1 MNCTECVDLAVHV
14 LLGQEATEIAARW
27 HEHRKSCSACGAEA
41 ARVAELLKR
50 VRSYDAPPTRA
61 TFRTELRERLT
72 GLGYDDLLRE
82 ARPRDRVAARWAWVR
97 HRVRTSTAVKLALAA
112 AAVVVVSAVA
122 WQARDE
128 RGTLPGELVGLA
140 PAQPESPSA
149 PIENAPATTPAP
161 AVEPSPP
168 PRGASRADVAF
179 GAPDE
184 VQDKTLAETA
194 IDPTP
199 PLPPDVLER
208 LELATER
215 LNRFAT
221 ARHLL
226 RKRLR
231 GEADDGAGL
240 SPAAETA
247 MRDATRWLLDQQFED
262 GSFDPARF
270 EGQPEARVGVTALAM
285 LALQRGGVRGVPT
298 GLLAQRVTRGMDWL
312 RSTRD
317 DAGTLGMVKGADAV
331 TLFNHA
337 AATMAFAE
345 RYVLSGRVDEALL
358 SDAVLRL
365 DDLNRQRQGREA
377 QDGDVVAARFAAL
390 ALEAARSA
398 GVPTVL
404 NLDRVVA
411 QARAEFE
418 GSIDTSLIA
427 SGSLPVPQF
436 QAAVTAGAI
445 DPYYTAAP
453 VLRATT
459 LPVPTV
465 MQVLERPELR
475 EPSLLFCATI
485 DLHARGGAGWATFEA
500 KLLDELAQTQ
510 QRNGSFRAEYAFDA
524 VGRAGGVLYETAL
537 GVLTLGVPVRVA
549 K

>member
-14 LLGQEATEIAARW
+14 LLGQESPATTALW
-27 HEHRKSCSACGAEA
+27 HEHRKQCSACGAEA
-41 ARVAELLKR
+41 ARLAELMKR
-50 VRSYDAPPTRA
+50 VHAYDAPPTRA
-61 TFRTELRERLT
+61 SFRAELRERLSE
-72 GLGYDDLLRE
+72 LGYDELLR
-82 ARPRDRVAARWAWVR
+82 AAPVLDRAAARWAWVR
-97 HRVRTSTAVKLALAA
+97 YRVRTSAAVKSLLAA
-112 AAVVVVSAVA
+112 AAIVIVAAVA
-122 WQARDE
+122 WKARGE
-128 RGTLPGELVGLA
+128 REPQPNAWVGA
-140 PAQPESPSA
+140 
-149 PIENAPATTPAP
+149 AP
-161 AVEPSPP
+161 AVENSASPADDAPVAVPDASPP
-168 PRGASRADVAF
+168 IAQPPRANTPSDVAF
-179 GAPDE
+179 GAPEE
-184 VQDKTLAETA
+184 VQDKALAET
-194 IDPTP
+194 PTEPQP
-199 PLPPDVLER
+199 PLPPDVLSR

-226 RKRLR
+226 RTRLR
-231 GEADDGAGL
+231 GETPSAEL
-240 SPAAETA
+240 TPAAETA

-262 GSFDPARF
+262 GSFDPTRF
-270 EGQPEARVGVTALAM
+270 EGQPEARVGVTALAL
-285 LALQRGGVRGVPT
+285 LAMQRGGVRGVPT
-298 GLLAQRVTRGMDWL
+298 GLLAQRIGRGMDWL

-317 DAGTLGMVKGADAV
+317 GAGTLGGVKGAEAA

-337 AATMAFAE
+337 AATLAFAE
-345 RYVLSGRVDEALL
+345 RYVLTGGADEALL

-377 QDGDVVAARFAAL
+377 KDGDVVAARFAAL
-390 ALEAARSA
+390 ALEAARAA

-404 NLDRVVA
+404 DLDRVVA

-418 GSIDTSLIA
+418 GSIDIGLIA
-427 SGSLPVPQF
+427 SGALPIPQL

-453 VLRATT
+453 VVRATT

-485 DLHARGGAGWATFEA
+485 DLHARGGTGWTTFARKLEA
-500 KLLDELAQTQ
+500 ELVGTQ
-510 QRNGSFRAEYAFDA
+510 QRNGSFRADYAFDA

>member
-1 MNCTECVDLAVHV
+1 MNCTECVDVAVHV
-14 LLGQEATEIAARW
+14 LLGQESAETTARW
-27 HEHRKSCSACGAEA
+27 HEHRKQCSACGAEA
-41 ARVAELLKR
+41 ARLAELLKR
-50 VRSYDAPPTRA
+50 VRAYDAPPTRA
-61 TFRTELRERLT
+61 SFRSELRERLT
-72 GLGYDDLLRE
+72 GLGYDDLLRD
-82 ARPRDRVAARWAWVR
+82 ARPLDRAAARWAWVR
-97 HRVRTSTAVKLALAA
+97 HRVRTSVGVKSLLAA
-112 AAVVVVSAVA
+112 AAVIVVAAVA
-122 WQARDE
+122 WNVRDE
-128 RGTLPGELVGLA
+128 RSTLPGELVGLA
-140 PAQPESPSA
+140 PTEPDPRPTPDANASPS
-149 PIENAPATTPAP
+149 PSTPVEPLPAP
-161 AVEPSPP
+161 SVPP
-168 PRGASRADVAF
+168 RADVAF
-179 GAPDE
+179 GSADE
-184 VQDKTLAETA
+184 VQDKLLNEPAVEA
-194 IDPTP
+194 TP
-199 PLPPDVLER
+199 PLPPDVLSR

-215 LNRFAT
+215 ANRFAT

-226 RKRLR
+226 RTRLR
-231 GEADDGAGL
+231 GETDAAGL
-240 SPAAETA
+240 TPAAEAA

-270 EGQPEARVGVTALAM
+270 EGQPEARTGVTALAL
-285 LALQRGGVRGVPT
+285 LAMQRGGVRGVPA
-298 GLLAQRVTRGMDWL
+298 GLLAQRITRGMDWL

-317 DAGTLGMVKGADAV
+317 GAGTLGAVKGADAV

-345 RYVLSGRVDEALL
+345 RYVLTGGADEALL

-365 DDLNRQRQGREA
+365 DDLNRLRQGRDA
-377 QDGDVVAARFAAL
+377 TDGDVVAARFAAL

-411 QARAEFE
+411 QARGEFE

-427 SGSLPVPQF
+427 SGALPIPQM

-459 LPVPTV
+459 LPAPTV

-485 DLHARGGAGWATFEA
+485 DLHARGGAGWTTFES
-500 KLLDELAQTQ
+500 KLESTLIGTQ
-510 QRNGSFRAEYAFDA
+510 QNNGSFRAEYAFDA

-537 GVLTLGVPVRVA
+537 GILTLGVPVRVA

>member
-14 LLGQEATEIAARW
+14 LLGQESAEVATRW

-61 TFRTELRERLT
+61 TFRAELRERLT
-72 GLGYDDLLRE
+72 GLGYEDLLRE
-82 ARPRDRVAARWAWVR
+82 ARPGDRVAARWAWVR
-97 HRVRTSTAVKLALAA
+97 HRVRTSIGVKLTLAA
-112 AAVVVVSAVA
+112 AAIVLVTAVA
-122 WQARDE
+122 WRVRDE
-128 RGTLPGELVGLA
+128 RGTLPSELVGLA
-140 PAQPESPSA
+140 PSQPASPSVPSEDA
-149 PIENAPATTPAP
+149 PTTPHTP
-161 AVEPSPP
+161 TVEPSPP

-179 GAPDE
+179 GAPDD
-184 VQDKTLAETA
+184 VQDKTLTESA
-194 IDPTP
+194 IEPTP

-231 GEADDGAGL
+231 GEADGGPGL

-298 GLLAQRVTRGMDWL
+298 GLLTQRVTRGMDWL

-337 AATMAFAE
+337 AATMAFTE
-345 RYVLSGRVDEALL
+345 RYVLAGGVDEALL

>member
-1 MNCTECVDLAVHV
+1 MNCTECVDLAIHV
-14 LLGQEATEIAARW
+14 LLGQETPETAARW
-27 HEHRKSCSACGAEA
+27 NEHRARCSACGAEA

-50 VRSYDAPPTRA
+50 VRAYDAPPTRA
-61 TFRTELRERLT
+61 TFRAELRERLS
-72 GLGYDDLLRE
+72 GLGYDELLRE

-97 HRVRTSTAVKLALAA
+97 HRVRTSVGVKTWLAAA
-112 AAVVVVSAVA
+112 AAVVVSALA
-122 WQARDE
+122 WNARDE
-128 RGTLPGELVGLA
+128 RDALPGDLVGLA
-140 PAQPESPSA
+140 PEVPAAPTTAPANPPEAVSDSA
-149 PIENAPATTPAP
+149 PETP
-161 AVEPSPP
+161 PP
-168 PRGASRADVAF
+168 PRVAPRSDVAF
-179 GAPDE
+179 GAPDD
-184 VQDKTLAETA
+184 VQDKALTDAALE
-194 IDPTP
+194 PSP
-199 PLPPDVLER
+199 PLPPDVLAR
-208 LELATER
+208 IELATER
-215 LNRFAT
+215 MNRFAT

-231 GEADDGAGL
+231 GEADGGGL
-240 SPAAETA
+240 TPAAETA
-247 MRDATRWLLDQQFED
+247 MRDATRWLLDQQFDD

-270 EGQPEARVGVTALAM
+270 EGQPEARVGVTALAL
-285 LALQRGGVRGVPT
+285 LALQRGSVRGVPT
-298 GLLAQRVTRGMDWL
+298 GLLTQRVSRGMEWL

-317 DAGTLGMVKGADAV
+317 DAGTLGFVKGAAAV

-337 AATMAFAE
+337 AATLVFAE
-345 RYVLSGRVDEALL
+345 RYVLAGGADEALL

-427 SGSLPVPQF
+427 SGALPVPQL
-436 QAAVTAGAI
+436 QAAVTASAI

-465 MQVLERPELR
+465 MQVLDRPELR

-485 DLHARGGAGWATFEA
+485 DLHARGGTGWATFEA
-500 KLLDELAQTQ
+500 KLLAALAQTQ